1 MPINGVADITNTL
14 LSPILRVYHLCLP
27 IFCPVLRKGMHKYFL
42 ILKLFFNNF
51 ISLILNPFLSPP
63 LKTIIMDEYEDDFQ
77 LDESRSITSDYI
89 NESETLDEYES
100 DYDNSE

>member
-1 MPINGVADITNTL
+1 
-14 LSPILRVYHLCLP
+14 
-27 IFCPVLRKGMHKYFL
+27 
-42 ILKLFFNNF
+42 
-51 ISLILNPFLSPP
+51 
-63 LKTIIMDEYEDDFQ
+63 MDEYEDDFQ